1 MNGNR
6 SRYRRWLDSHRYLI
20 IYLRFRET
28 PSKKSL
34 APNLHIHTCDFSKFS
49 RSISRLVFLGC
60 NTLGRD
66 NEAIV
71 NLYHNNIYWFFR
83 HKETKIFT
91 LQQTPTDY
99 QIWHYTKEYRLCT
112 THTIGT
118 VYYYNRHRKVHY
130 HSILLWHYY
139 SSLFSDITTVY
150 CIILWHY
157 LQRIPTSTKDCKPNL
172 YSSLQTAITYHI
184 YLNLLCRNNLWQQP

>member
-71 NLYHNNIYWFFR
+71 NLYHNNIYRFFR
-83 HKETKIFT
+83 HNETKIFT

-112 THTIGT
+112 THTIGSRH
-118 VYYYNRHRKVHY
+118 RHRKV
-130 HSILLWHYY
+130 HYY
-139 SSLFSDITTVY
+139 SSLFSDITY
-150 CIILWHY
+150 REY
-157 LQRIPTSTKDCKPNL
+157 LHQRKTANQIYTLRCKLRSHITST
-172 YSSLQTAITYHI
+172 
-184 YLNLLCRNNLWQQP
+184 